1 MRITE
6 RMSAQKNLSIKSAP
20 NRGWPLNYV
29 GMRDSQR
36 TCLENPNSLKP
47 KIKKKNKQRYISC
60 CIPQEEQNQFE
71 YSQVHGVSKSWARL
85 SY

>member
-6 RMSAQKNLSIKSAP
+6 RMSAKKNLSIKSAP
-20 NRGWPLNYV
+20 NLGWPLNYV

-36 TCLENPNSLKP
+36 TCQ
-47 KIKKKNKQRYISC
+47 KIPIAWSQKFKKNEQRYISC
-60 CIPQEEQNQFE
+60 YIPQEEQNQFE
-71 YSQVHGVSKSWARL
+71 YSHVHGVSKSWARM